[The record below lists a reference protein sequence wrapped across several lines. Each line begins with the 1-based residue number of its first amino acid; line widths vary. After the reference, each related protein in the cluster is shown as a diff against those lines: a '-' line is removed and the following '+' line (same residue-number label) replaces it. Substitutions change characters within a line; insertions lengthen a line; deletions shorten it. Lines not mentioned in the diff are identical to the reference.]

1 MQLDEEAAK
10 QPYINTL
17 IEELDS
23 VIHGYGDVLNA
34 IDVAGVLLSR
44 VTLLCTMHPE
54 IGKGLVRFVWE
65 KLDEI
70 EQANPGGMIDDE

>member
-10 QPYINTL
+10 QPYIDTL

-34 IDVAGVLLSR
+34 IDVAGVFLSR

>member
-10 QPYINTL
+10 QPYIDTL

-54 IGKGLVRFVWE
+54 VGKGLVRFVWE

-70 EQANPGGMIDDE
+70 EQANPGGMVDNE

>member
-10 QPYINTL
+10 QPYIDTL

-54 IGKGLVRFVWE
+54 VGKGLVRFVWE

-70 EQANPGGMIDDE
+70 EQANPGGMIDNE